1 MDEILEKKIE
11 KKKVSFKKPK
21 NISVEVGEETI
32 TIRPYLTIP
41 EESSLIQE
49 YIDSLYNKEF
59 PLVYD
64 FLMAEHGLMLHLV
77 DICTDMDIENLITDD
92 LINSSVW
99 NEIKTKSFYIDLR
112 YKIDSIVKRIDEEKS
127 LGNIIQKL
135 ADKAEILLNKL
146 LAIDTSKFNME
157 EITNLFDK
165 LKNEKNNLDNTIFNK
180 DNESISVPPQEI
192 PMVEKKIR
200 KKKSDPKI
208 E

>member
-11 KKKVSFKKPK
+11 KKKVSLKKPK

-49 YIDSLYNKEF
+49 YVDSLYNKEF
-59 PLVYD
+59 PLVYN
-64 FLMAEHGLMLHLV
+64 FLMAEHGLTLHLA
-77 DICTDMDIENLITDD
+77 DICTDMDIENLIADD
-92 LINSSVW
+92 LINSNVW
-99 NEIKTKSFYIDLR
+99 NEIKTKAFYTDLR

-127 LGNIIQKL
+127 LGNVIQKL

-157 EITNLFDK
+157 EITSLFDK
-165 LKNEKNNLDNTIFNK
+165 LKSEKDNLDNTIFNK

-192 PMVEKKIR
+192 PIVEKKIR
-200 KKKSDPKI
+200 KKKSNSKI